1 MEDTTPSKVLD
12 RRRRELGLSYE
23 LLAQR
28 CGLSRPTVYR
38 ILSGHHGAASFAS
51 VAAIAESL
59 GLEIR
64 FHSRVDPRTLRRD
77 QAQRKAKQL
86 VALVQGTSGLEGQAV
101 DRRAIEAMVER
112 TTDEL
117 MAGSKRRLWSE
128 L

>member
-64 FHSRVDPRTLRRD
+64 FHSKVDPRTLRRD

-117 MAGSKRRLWSE
+117 LAGSKQRLWSE

>member
-1 MEDTTPSKVLD
+1 MLPLPA
-12 RRRRELGLSYE
+12 
-23 LLAQR
+23 LLHR
-28 CGLSRPTVYR
+28 IRGGYR

-77 QAQRKAKQL
+77 QAQRKARQL

-101 DRRAIEAMVER
+101 DRRTIEAMVER

>member
-1 MEDTTPSKVLD
+1 MEDNAPLKVLD

-23 LLAQR
+23 RLAQR

-38 ILSGHHGAASFAS
+38 ILSGRHEAASFAS

-64 FHSRVDPRTLRRD
+64 FDSRVDPRALRRD
-77 QAQRKAKQL
+77 QAERKAKQL

-101 DRRAIEAMVER
+101 DCQAIEAMVER

>member
-1 MEDTTPSKVLD
+1 MEDNTPSKVLD

-23 LLAQR
+23 LLSQR

-64 FHSRVDPRTLRRD
+64 FHSRVDPRTLKRD

-86 VALVQGTSGLEGQAV
+86 VALVQGTSALEGQAV
-101 DRRAIEAMVER
+101 DRRTIEAMVER